1 MADAPKKT
9 VPPEVIEAL
18 KRGDKAAALKLL
30 MPGGKIS
37 NLKDVMQLL
46 QSLQESGVV
55 KNLKVNV
62 DTNVKVAAGRPGG
75 NPPVPLATRPGH
87 GPAHGVAPSVS
98 SHPGL
103 APGEVPRTGS
113 AGAFAFVAVLV
124 AAALAAWFFLK

>member
-1 MADAPKKT
+1 MAEAPKT
-9 VPPEVIEAL
+9 VPPGVIEAL

-62 DTNVKVAAGRPGG
+62 DTNRNRPAPLPAR
-75 NPPVPLATRPGH
+75 PPH
-87 GPAHGVAPSVS
+87 GPAHGATPSVS
-98 SHPGL
+98 AHPGL

-113 AGAFAFVAVLV
+113 AGALAFVAVLV

>member
-1 MADAPKKT
+1 MAEAPKT
-9 VPPEVIEAL
+9 VPPGVIEAL

-55 KNLKVNV
+55 KNPN
-62 DTNVKVAAGRPGG
+62 R
-75 NPPVPLATRPGH
+75 NPPAPLPARPPH
-87 GPAHGVAPSVS
+87 GPPHGVAPSVS